1 MLHLRED
8 ITDVVPRVSVQALL
22 EPFLIEEVSN
32 EANTSTKDKE
42 TIESSVLDDILSF
55 IFGEEITKIFNKMKF
70 SHAWGD

>member
-8 ITDVVPRVSVQALL
+8 ITDVVPRVSVQALF

-55 IFGEEITKIFNKMKF
+55 IFGEEITKTFNKMNIF
-70 SHAWGD
+70 FAWED

>member
-8 ITDVVPRVSVQALL
+8 ITDVVPWVSVQALL

-55 IFGEEITKIFNKMKF
+55 IFGEEITKIFNKMNIF
-70 SHAWGD
+70 YAWED